1 MLMPTGG
8 WRLEGVQG
16 HGIALFPEFQ
26 SSIAHPLGCAE
37 VLNPAGIGVEAVTER
52 LRLKPQ
58 EERRLRGGHVWI
70 YSNEIDTAATP
81 LKAFA
86 PGDEAVLE
94 NA

>member
-1 MLMPTGG
+1 M
-8 WRLEGVQG
+8 
-16 HGIALFPEFQ
+16 
-26 SSIAHPLGCAE
+26 
-37 VLNPAGIGVEAVTER
+37 TER
-52 LRLKPQ
+52 LRLKPR

-94 NA
+94 NAQGRPLGRV